1 MIDMVEKIPKHGH
14 GTINLE
20 CYTSSSIIIREK
32 VLEWYDQKI
41 NKSLTI
47 RRFNLSANHVIDE
60 STIEHQESF
69 MQMDMFTD
77 YDQLLLQ
84 EKQLQAKLEK
94 EKKLQETTLALKKKF
109 GKNAV
114 LKGMNLEEGA
124 TGRQRNKTIGGHKA

>member
-1 MIDMVEKIPKHGH
+1 MILYLSLYMVHNPRHDRYGRKIPKHGH

-32 VLEWYDQKI
+32 VLDWYDQKI

-77 YDQLLLQ
+77 YDQLLR
-84 EKQLQAKLEK
+84 ARCRRR
-94 EKKLQETTLALKKKF
+94 TS
-109 GKNAV
+109 
-114 LKGMNLEEGA
+114 
-124 TGRQRNKTIGGHKA
+124 RCWP